1 MLQAMTILLIF
12 QLVGE
17 VAVRALMLPIPG
29 PVVGMLALLLV
40 LSGRGKAPPTL
51 TRATHGLLQHL
62 SLLYIPAGVGVMVHL
77 SLIQREWL
85 AIALAL
91 VLSTTFTLIVTALTL
106 RWLVQLTASA
116 GANGGQ

>member
-17 VAVRALMLPIPG
+17 VAVRAFMLPIPG

-40 LSGRGKAPPTL
+40 LSGRGKASPTL
-51 TRATHGLLQHL
+51 TRVTRGLLQQL

-77 SLIQREWL
+77 TLIQREWL

-106 RWLVQLTASA
+106 RWLVQLTAPA
-116 GANGGQ
+116 GARRGQ